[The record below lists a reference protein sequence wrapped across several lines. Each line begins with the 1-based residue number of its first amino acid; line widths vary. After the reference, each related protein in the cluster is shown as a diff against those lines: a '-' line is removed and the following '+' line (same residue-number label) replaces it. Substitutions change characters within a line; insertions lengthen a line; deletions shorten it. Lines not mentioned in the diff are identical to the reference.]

1 MNARTFEGDE
11 KSIYN
16 FFFFF
21 FFRIRS
27 IYNLKQLFLQTL
39 FEWTNLSIF
48 TFDSLADL
56 IDCYYFYAL

>member
-11 KSIYN
+11 RSIYN
-16 FFFFF
+16 SFF

>member
-1 MNARTFEGDE
+1 MLVHLKEMRAQFIT
-11 KSIYN
+11 
-16 FFFFF
+16 FFF